1 VTRVLVPADRIYACG
16 GRLRLEPDEAHYLLR
31 VLRLGIGATIEVRD
45 GRGGAWRASL
55 VDEHHLSLDE
65 RTTLPPLTG
74 VGVVL
79 AFAPPRGGRIDILLE
94 KATEMGAGALQPVW
108 ASRSVR
114 KDSGNPGRWSRIVT
128 AAAKQCGIP
137 VVPDVA
143 KPIEFVECLQAYAKT
158 ELRLIATPHAEQP
171 LRAVLPTGAI
181 EQAIVLTGPEG
192 GFTEAEVEAA
202 RSVGFLPFHLGPQV
216 LRAETAPLVAL
227 TILRHRFGDL
237 G

>member
-1 VTRVLVPADRIYACG
+1 MTRVLVPADRIYACG
-16 GRLRLEPDEAHYLLR
+16 GRLRLEPDEVHYLFR

-55 VDEHHLSLDE
+55 VDEQHLALDE

-94 KATEMGAGALQPVW
+94 KATEMVAGALQPVW
-108 ASRSVR
+108 AARSVR
-114 KDSGNPGRWSRIVT
+114 KDSGNPGRWSRVVA

-143 KPIEFVECLQAYAKT
+143 KPLEFAECLQAYAKT
-158 ELRLIATPHAEQP
+158 ELRLIATPHADQP
-171 LRAVLPTGAI
+171 LRDVLPPGAI

-192 GFTEAEVEAA
+192 GFTDAEVEVAH
-202 RSVGFLPFHLGPQV
+202 RVGFLPFNLGPQV
-216 LRAETAPLVAL
+216 LRAETAPLVVL